1 MLYIDGKPVP
11 WDPMTGEPLPNIVLV
26 DGQWLFSP
34 NIGKNLTPEYR
45 VVPEKLIR
53 SAVLFE
59 DKATKKKVGYVYGEE
74 LTEYINKIEPP
85 RGAGF
90 DQLKKDLANAR
101 KDIAETVKWSEYLEA
116 SQQRGIMPEITR
128 RGEAFE
134 ERYLRS
140 GTPIPDN
147 RYVPINE
154 QGVVKPT
161 TVKPS
166 TSAKPETTLAGGPIT
181 PAPFAMDAKDA
192 ITARDPWSAISGLD
206 FSEPGSV
213 FDANSNPVFILTET
227 TRSGQRKAY
236 VIPQLE
242 FNAQINT
249 MPKEE
254 IKRYQAALKSAG
266 QWNYEVNGELNYL
279 NRAIFNS
286 ALSLAAQGV
295 TEANV
300 LAFNQRSA
308 PKGILEIINE
318 AAKAAGGG
326 VKTTRE
332 TYIVNRETAQTALDD
347 IYLNSIGRKANKK
360 EVDEFYQKVQKEAK
374 ARPTIRTKTGTDAT
388 TRQGFTGDT
397 LTEMAGAQAEARPEF
412 LAYQLSTNF
421 YNALLGASR
430 LPVQFGA
437 GEAPITGPVG

>member
-26 DGQWLFSP
+26 NGQWLLSP
-34 NIGKNLTPEYR
+34 NIGKNLSPEYR
-45 VVPEKLIR
+45 VVPEKLLKN
-53 SAVLFE
+53 AVLFE

-74 LTEYINKIEPP
+74 LTEYINKVEPP

-116 SQQRGIMPEITR
+116 SEQRGLMPEVTR
-128 RGEAFE
+128 LGEAFE
-134 ERYLRS
+134 ERYLGS

-154 QGVVKPT
+154 QGTVKPT

-166 TSAKPETTLAGGPIT
+166 TPAKPETTLAGGPIT
-181 PAPFAMDAKDA
+181 PAPFTMDAKDA
-192 ITARDPWSAISGLD
+192 ITARDPWTAVGGLD
-206 FSEPGSV
+206 FSEPGAV
-213 FDANSNPVFILTET
+213 FDANSNSVFILTET
-227 TRSGQRKAY
+227 TKSGQRKAY
-236 VIPQLE
+236 VIPQIE

-279 NRAIFNS
+279 NRATFAN
-286 ALSLAAQGV
+286 ALTQAAQGV

-300 LAFNQRSA
+300 IAYNQRSA

-326 VKTTRE
+326 VSTTRE
-332 TYIVNRETAQTALDD
+332 TYIVNRESAQTALDN
-347 IYLNSIGRKANKK
+347 IYLQSIGRKANKK

-374 ARPTIRTKTGTDAT
+374 ARPTVRTSTSAGGT

-397 LTEMAGAQAEARPEF
+397 ITEMAGAQAEARPEF

-421 YNALLGASR
+421 YDALLRASQ
-430 LPVQFGA
+430 LPLKFGA
-437 GEAPITGPVG
+437 GEAPTTGPIG